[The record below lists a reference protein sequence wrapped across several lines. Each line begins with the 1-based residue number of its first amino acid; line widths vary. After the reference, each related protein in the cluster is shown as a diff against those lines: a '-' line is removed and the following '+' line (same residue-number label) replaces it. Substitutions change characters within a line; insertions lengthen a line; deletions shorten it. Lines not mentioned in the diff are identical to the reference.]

1 MRFFSGLAAAAAH
14 ARSVTRRMSVVSSF
28 IQQQPCFLSIFM
40 FVTVQ
45 IVVQQKSG
53 EQQHIGHVVPS
64 QMTCSPLSS
73 FSPSLRSR
81 VPLSSMSAADVA
93 ATGFTGVPSTAMSQL
108 MGVGEAIHGR
118 ASIAVVR
125 SASLR

>member
-1 MRFFSGLAAAAAH
+1 
-14 ARSVTRRMSVVSSF
+14 MSVVSSF

-40 FVTVQ
+40 FVIVQ

-93 ATGFTGVPSTAMSQL
+93 ATGFTGVPSTAMSQF
-108 MGVGEAIHGR
+108 GDVGETIHGR
-118 ASIAVVR
+118 ASIAVVPALVCDHGFTR
-125 SASLR
+125 FAAATTAL

>member
-1 MRFFSGLAAAAAH
+1 
-14 ARSVTRRMSVVSSF
+14 MSVVSSF

-40 FVTVQ
+40 FVIVQ

-93 ATGFTGVPSTAMSQL
+93 ATGFTGVPSTAMNQL

-125 SASLR
+125 SASLW

>member
-1 MRFFSGLAAAAAH
+1 
-14 ARSVTRRMSVVSSF
+14 MSVVSSF

-40 FVTVQ
+40 FVIVQ

-81 VPLSSMSAADVA
+81 VPFSSMSAADVA
-93 ATGFTGVPSTAMSQL
+93 ATGFTGVPSTAMNQFGGPGSRL
-108 MGVGEAIHGR
+108 AN
-118 ASIAVVR
+118 
-125 SASLR
+125 